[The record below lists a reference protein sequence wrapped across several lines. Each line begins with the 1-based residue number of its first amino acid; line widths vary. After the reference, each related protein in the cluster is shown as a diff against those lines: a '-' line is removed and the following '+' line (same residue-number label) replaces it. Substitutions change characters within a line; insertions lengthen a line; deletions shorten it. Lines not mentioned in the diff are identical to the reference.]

1 MITWDEIRRGRG
13 IPESR
18 VITDPDFVAPME
30 AYLTP
35 CREPLDRLLWAF
47 DRDLYVF
54 GGPARDM
61 IRYVLEGSGRPR
73 PADLDIFV
81 DDGEERIT
89 LDELIGRVRMSGLGE
104 PKVFEFGGA
113 QYVQVKGD
121 FEFEVFPFSRKFVYL
136 DHPDLPVTLD
146 ATLGAIDLNTS
157 SGCYD
162 LRRKRIVSCGA
173 FEGVQN
179 QQVEINYVHPMGVLD
194 TMVRIIAHAQRFGY
208 SIGPRAKE
216 LIRREYDPTK
226 DDDLQAHIRRKHPDM
241 DLAPVLEALRKIRLS
256 ALE

>member
-1 MITWDEIRRGRG
+1 MTTWDEIRRERG

-18 VITDPDFVAPME
+18 VITDPEFVAPME

-35 CREPLDRLLWAF
+35 CREYLDRLLWAF
-47 DRDLYVF
+47 EQDLYVF
-54 GGPARDM
+54 GGPPRDVM
-61 IRYVLEGSGRPR
+61 RYVMEGCKRPR
-73 PADLDIFV
+73 PADLDIFL
-81 DDGEERIT
+81 DDGEERID

-104 PKVFEFGGA
+104 PTIFEFGGV

-136 DHPDLPVTLD
+136 DHPELPVTLD

-173 FEGVQN
+173 FEGVRDR
-179 QQVEINYVHPMGVLD
+179 QVEVNYVHPMGVQD
-194 TMVRIIAHAQRFGY
+194 SMVRVIAHAKRFGY
-208 SIGPRAKE
+208 DIGPRARD
-216 LIRREYDPTK
+216 LIQREYDPSQ
-226 DDDLQAHIRRKHPDM
+226 DDALRAHIRRKHPKM
-241 DLAPVLEALRKIRLS
+241 DLAPILAALKDLR
-256 ALE
+256 A